1 MKIIDFHTH
10 AFPDELAPRAMK
22 ILKKE
27 VPGGLKAY
35 HDGTI
40 SGLLASM
47 DECDIDKSVVCGIA
61 TRPEQFESIFNWCKQ
76 IHSARLEMFPSVHP
90 DDPQCLQQLGL
101 IKQAGFKGI
110 KLHPYY
116 QDFQVDEDKLF
127 SLYEKA
133 CAERLIV
140 AMHTGFDVAFPEDR
154 RAEPEKILRVVQT
167 FPNLKLIATHLG
179 AWGMWDESEKLLI
192 GRQIYIEIS
201 FALDYLAPD
210 SIKKLIL
217 AHPREYVLFGTD
229 SPWDDQKRVLAM
241 LREFNLGEQLER
253 SILYENAVSVLKTTF

>member
-1 MKIIDFHTH
+1 M
-10 AFPDELAPRAMK
+10 
-22 ILKKE
+22 
-27 VPGGLKAY
+27 
-35 HDGTI
+35 
-40 SGLLASM
+40 
-47 DECDIDKSVVCGIA
+47 
-61 TRPEQFESIFNWCKQ
+61 
-76 IHSARLEMFPSVHP
+76 
-90 DDPQCLQQLGL
+90 
-101 IKQAGFKGI
+101 
-110 KLHPYY
+110 
-116 QDFQVDEDKLF
+116 DEDKLF